1 MGSGANPAYVVL
13 LTTLRC
19 NAARSYSF
27 REHEARPA
35 AQIFSQVRCHNRTL
49 PLTKRFYK
57 MRG

>member
-27 REHEARPA
+27 PG
-35 AQIFSQVRCHNRTL
+35 T
-49 PLTKRFYK
+49 
-57 MRG
+57 